1 MKLLTPKDLPPLSL
15 ENAPLAVASAPSDGF
30 SLLVGSGRPCGLW
43 VAGSPSGALRLAAR
57 GAQELTLGDD
67 VCTAAQQ
74 LLTALTYEVF
84 PMPGQVFHTL
94 VVF

>member
-1 MKLLTPKDLPPLSL
+1 MHCL
-15 ENAPLAVASAPSDGF
+15 LAVASAPWDGF
-30 SLLVGSGRPCGLW
+30 SLLVGSDRLCWLW
-43 VAGSPSGALRLAAR
+43 EGSPSGAFGLAAS

-74 LLTALTYEVF
+74 LLTALTDEVF
-84 PMPGQVFHTL
+84 PMPGQVFHAL